1 MAVYFF
7 DSSALVKRY
16 IAETGSGWVSGLTD
30 PTAGNI
36 NFIAGITA
44 VEVVSA
50 VARRARA
57 GHLSSADKVLVW
69 GRLQSELPKFFQT
82 VDITRNLLADAA
94 NLADKYA
101 LRGYDAVQL
110 AAAREVNYECL
121 TLGLALTVISSDNAL
136 NKAAALE
143 GLTVDNPDNH

>member
-1 MAVYFF
+1 
-7 DSSALVKRY
+7 
-16 IAETGSGWVSGLTD
+16 
-30 PTAGNI
+30 
-36 NFIAGITA
+36 
-44 VEVVSA
+44 
-50 VARRARA
+50 
-57 GHLSSADKVLVW
+57 
-69 GRLQSELPKFFQT
+69 
-82 VDITRNLLADAA
+82 
-94 NLADKYA
+94 